1 MPKTI
6 VLMGAPGAGKG
17 TQARLLQEHLSL
29 PQISTGDIL
38 RARAREQDEL
48 AEEIRRVQEAGK
60 LASDDLVIRVVQ
72 DRTSRPDCANGYV
85 LDGFPRTP
93 TQAEMLEQLA
103 VAQANTI
110 AAILIDVPTELLE
123 KRATG
128 RRSCPICGEIYNIY
142 FKPPIKDGFCDLHPE
157 AALIQRA
164 DDTAE
169 KIKVRLATYNEQ
181 TKPLI
186 DYYEKSGR
194 LHRVDGTKD
203 QETIHREIRNI
214 LSSN

>member
-1 MPKTI
+1 MSKTI

-17 TQARLLQEHLSL
+17 TQARLLQERLQL

-38 RARAREQDEL
+38 RARAQENDNL

-60 LASDDLVIRVVQ
+60 LASDDLVIRVVE

-93 TQAEMLEQLA
+93 AQADMLERLA
-103 VAQANTI
+103 LEQGKTI
-110 AAILIDVPTELLE
+110 AAILIDVPCEMLE
-123 KRATG
+123 QRATG

-142 FKPPIKDGFCDLHPE
+142 FKPPRVEGHCDLHPE
-157 AALIQRA
+157 AVLQQRA

-214 LSSN
+214 LLSS